1 MKVLRFFEVILYNKT
16 GHHRNSL
23 DRKNKMDFSFDVDL
37 YKRDVEIIRSYI
49 ISLRGER
56 KGRIYL
62 KLDFEKDES
71 FTEMEKT
78 IFVYVFGIK
87 LFLVKLLLVLLV

>member
-1 MKVLRFFEVILYNKT
+1 
-16 GHHRNSL
+16 
-23 DRKNKMDFSFDVDL
+23 MDYSFDVDL

-49 ISLRGER
+49 ISLREER

-71 FTEMEKT
+71 FTEMEKKKNNIRLCVWNQAILGKT
-78 IFVYVFGIK
+78 VASPASLI
-87 LFLVKLLLVLLV
+87 